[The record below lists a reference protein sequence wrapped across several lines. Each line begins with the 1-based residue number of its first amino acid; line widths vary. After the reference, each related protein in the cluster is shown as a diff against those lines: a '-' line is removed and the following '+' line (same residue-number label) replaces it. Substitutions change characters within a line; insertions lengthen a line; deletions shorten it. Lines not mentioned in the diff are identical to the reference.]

1 MFGKRKTQSSL
12 NVLVGTRSSEALAAL
27 GRLSRNWEVR
37 EGITTDVAYRMLE
50 GCHLAVIDLDELL
63 ERELSREG
71 LARVLADSGIPWASP
86 QEFASDPE
94 LWESTALAAHG
105 SLEHLP
111 CRCLGITSYSGGVGK
126 TTLALDTALH
136 FARTARLPVLVVEF
150 GYGASAFRTV
160 ADPSLPSVYDCVSGG
175 KAPGQWR
182 GVDLLPMSWELAR
195 LVPIQAF
202 SDWLGQAR
210 RSHVLTLVDV
220 QYPHALLPA
229 AEPHVD
235 EWLIFATSR
244 PDTVSNA
251 VELSGRLKPSR
262 VVLNQKS
269 WADQL
274 ALHGFHHDLEIPFEP
289 HADRLGGR
297 LGRRLLSAIYPNAR
311 FERGGRR

>member
-1 MFGKRKTQSSL
+1 MFWKKRDRGPL
-12 NVLVGTRSSEALAAL
+12 RVLIGTRSPEALAAL
-27 GRLSRNWEVR
+27 ERLSRNWEVR
-37 EGITTDVAYRMLE
+37 EGITTDVAYRLLE
-50 GCHLAVIDLDELL
+50 GCQLAVIDLDELL
-63 ERELSREG
+63 ERQLSREG
-71 LARVLADSGIPWASP
+71 LARILSDSGIPWVSSK
-86 QEFASDPE
+86 EFAADPE
-94 LWESTALAAHG
+94 LWESMALAAHG

-111 CRCLGITSYSGGVGK
+111 CRCVCITSYSGGVGK

-136 FARTARLPVLVVEF
+136 FSRTARLPVLVVEF
-150 GYGASAFRTV
+150 GYGASAFHTT
-160 ADPSLPSVYDCVSGG
+160 ADPSLPSLYDCVTGG
-175 KAPGQWR
+175 KALGQWH
-182 GVDLLPMSWELAR
+182 GVDLLPMSWGLAR

-202 SDWLGQAR
+202 SDWLAQAK

-251 VELSGRLKPSR
+251 VELAGKLTPSR

-269 WADQL
+269 WADAV
-274 ALHGFHHDLEIPFEP
+274 ALRGFHRDFEIPFEP
-289 HADRLGGR
+289 HADRLGGK
-297 LGRRLLSAIYPNAR
+297 LGGRLLSAIYPNAR